1 MISVADLGN
10 DLVADE
16 GDILLQVRILNW
28 KIFKEERRANKLD
41 CRGANGPI

>member
-1 MISVADLGN
+1 MILSVADLGN

-16 GDILLQVRILNW
+16 GDILLQVRI
-28 KIFKEERRANKLD
+28 FKEVRWANKID